1 MGKAE
6 VAIKE
11 ETGTALA
18 LSMDEM
24 GADAGGGFEGVTAKD
39 VTVPYLAILQ
49 SGSPQVKKGD
59 PAQIPGAAEGDI
71 FNTGTKEVYKE
82 AIRLIP
88 CAFQKRYVEW
98 VDRDAGGGFVASHS
112 DEAILE
118 QAPRGED
125 GKCRLPSGNVIVT
138 TAYHYVLV
146 LREDGSFYPAIMP
159 MSSTQLKKSRDWIS
173 LMQGLKIKTS
183 RGLVTPAAYSHSYKA
198 QTTTQKNNFGTWQGW
213 DISAPVM
220 LPSNELYAIAKAF
233 SQSVN
238 EGTVKAAEPVAAD
251 VQATEGGGESKH
263 F

>member
-1 MGKAE
+1 MAKSE
-6 VAIKE
+6 VAVKE
-11 ETGTALA
+11 EKSTALA
-18 LSMDEM
+18 LSMEDM

-71 FNTGTKEVYKE
+71 FNTASKEVYKE
-82 AIRLIP
+82 GLRLIP

-98 VDRDAGGGFVASHS
+98 VDRDQGGGFVASHA
-112 DEAILE
+112 DEAILS
-118 QAPRGED
+118 QTTKD
-125 GKCRLPSGNVIVT
+125 DKGKARLANGNVIVT

-146 LREDGSFYPAIMP
+146 LRPDGSFYPAIMA
-159 MSSTQLKKSRDWIS
+159 MASTQLKKSRDWIG

-183 RGLVTPAAYSHSYKA
+183 RGPVTPATYSHSYKCG
-198 QTTTQKNNFGTWQGW
+198 TTTQKNNFGTWQGW
-213 DISAPVM
+213 DLSAPAM
-220 LPSNELYAIAKAF
+220 LESNDLYAVAKAF

-238 EGTVKAAEPVAAD
+238 EGTVKAADPVAAD
-251 VQATEGGGESKH
+251 VQEAGDAGESKH